1 MRVMGDRAQHN
12 VECHHTWD
20 QITRDNLELYDSLL
34 GSNVRH
40 SVALTAR

>member
-1 MRVMGDRAQHN
+1 MRVMGDRAQQN
-12 VECHHTWD
+12 VKRHYTWD

-40 SVALTAR
+40 SVALAAR

>member
-12 VECHHTWD
+12 VKRHHTWD
-20 QITRDNLELYDSLL
+20 QVTRDNLELYDSLL